1 MARSRKISPFTCL
14 LLVMVLLLSIGLL
27 GVLLADSRYQ
37 ASSAADDSGDTAAD
51 TTEKTVSAVSE
62 AGPEAADTEMPEW
75 LQPAE
80 PEPVQEKSPPEGA
93 LTAPEI
99 LSNAQVIAHGLGAID
114 GTTTLNC
121 LEGFQQQY
129 AQGVRVFEVDLRLT
143 ADQQVVLRHDWRA
156 GWQEGVSETAIP
168 TLEEFLDKP
177 LLEKYTPLS
186 FQDLLLLM
194 EEYPDICIVTD
205 TKFTDA
211 EIVTLQFDAMLSDAK
226 ELGLS
231 YLFDRMVIQVYS
243 QLMYTVTDSLHHFP
257 YYFYTL
263 YTEGFGRTEEAF
275 RELAAFCSENGIM
288 GITMWDYWWDEDYV
302 PIAQEYGVQVFTHTV
317 NDSQEA
323 LTLLSSGISAVYTD
337 TLVPG
342 DLTGQG
348 E

>member
-1 MARSRKISPFTCL
+1 MAKSRKISPFTWL
-14 LLVMVLLLSIGLL
+14 LLVLVLLLTVGLL
-27 GVLLADSRYQ
+27 GALLSDSRFQ
-37 ASSAADDSGDTAAD
+37 AASAADGSGGSAAD
-51 TTEKTVSAVSE
+51 TQGETASEEREADSA
-62 AGPEAADTEMPEW
+62 AADEEMPQW

-114 GTTTLNC
+114 GTATLNC

-168 TLEEFLDKP
+168 TLEDFLDKP

-211 EIVTLQFDAMLSDAK
+211 EIVTLQFKAMLSDAK

-243 QLMYTVTDSLHHFP
+243 QLMYTVTDNLHHFP

-263 YTEGFGRTEEAF
+263 YTEGFGRTEDAF
-275 RELAAFCSENGIM
+275 RELASFCKENGIM
-288 GITMWDYWWDEDYV
+288 GITMWDYWWDEDYA
-302 PIAQEYGVQVFTHTV
+302 PIAQEYGVQAFAHTV

-323 LTLLSSGISAVYTD
+323 LALLSGGISAVYTD